1 MYKTQKDF
9 QQRSHHAPSQ
19 VPSDPRVSHSNMRK
33 SKKNF
38 TKKDATTR
46 SIGLR
51 STKPENFRPKSLAT
65 RSHDLS
71 NDPRPR
77 PSKLSKS
84 AHNHRKVTI
93 PGSFTA
99 LYLQDLKI
107 SGQES
112 QKRASTRHQK
122 VRWSPASFH
131 ALLRADK
138 DLSRALT
145 RPHAPTRISHPLDAP
160 TRYTR
165 QALTRGFSAM
175 TSCMTSYPTDPV
187 WPIHPDPVRTACKKK
202 FN

>member
-65 RSHDLS
+65 RCHAQ
-71 NDPRPR
+71 PRSFKR
-77 PSKLSKS
+77 P
-84 AHNHRKVTI
+84 AAQ
-93 PGSFTA
+93 A
-99 LYLQDLKI
+99 LKTVQI
-107 SGQES
+107 CSQS
-112 QKRASTRHQK
+112 QKSDNTRVFHGLISTRPENF
-122 VRWSPASFH
+122 RSRIPETRLH
-131 ALLRADK
+131 APPEGQVIPSVV
-138 DLSRALT
+138 SRPPTRRQGPIT

-187 WPIHPDPVRTACKKK
+187 
-202 FN
+202 